1 MCRTPGIGYGAKA
14 IDCYDVEE
22 KKKIFLCIL
31 KYKMGGGGKKI
42 PATRHTKGSY
52 LIPLIIIQEANRR

>member
-1 MCRTPGIGYGAKA
+1 
-14 IDCYDVEE
+14 
-22 KKKIFLCIL
+22 
-31 KYKMGGGGKKI
+31 MGGGGKKI